1 MAAEPPAAP
10 EQLRFPAA
18 SLIAEAARL
27 IVGRNKERLPDL
39 SALSVVI
46 PLRASPALKDAIA
59 QEARA
64 LGFKAVLLPRMGSLA
79 DLAAK
84 VPVDVKVHS
93 ESERTLTIFQ
103 GLKRQRWF
111 SSAECLRVAR
121 ELTRLVDGLSAGM
134 RGLPESMEA
143 HQRELARAYAVSTKN
158 EDFNFEARL
167 TYDTWRALS
176 QGGGAVDAA
185 TRYGLQLAAWA
196 AAASDSLYVI
206 GESDWTERERRFFAR
221 HHERAEV
228 TMLQAVWP
236 TANDAEVRARF
247 LARAFAQAPGAPQA
261 AGAPPTPPD
270 TNAEQVQ
277 GWLACCRTRDVEEEA
292 LAALHVMKEW
302 LREGLT
308 NIAVV
313 ALDRQTARRLRALAE
328 RDAIYMQDEV
338 GWPYSTTVC
347 ATALM
352 RWLEARQDGFYHITV
367 LDLLKSPFLFTDLKA
382 EWGRERLKAAV
393 DAIERAAR
401 RYNIVAGLADL
412 RIAVQ
417 RLNGGEVEDACTLLD
432 RLITADRAFPPSRR
446 SAGEWLADMR
456 SSLITLGIEA
466 GWRVDAAGAGLIDCL
481 DQMASDVAGMALPL
495 TASEWFDWLRMSLE
509 DAHFRDDTIESPV
522 VLTALAATRLRV
534 FEGAIVVGASTQH
547 LPGAPASDGLFNQ
560 SVRRALGLRTHA
572 DELASISRDLCGLLQ
587 TSGRVWFGWQSENP
601 DEPSPPAPWLHALM
615 LEARR
620 AGGELLQ
627 GPEGE
632 SKRVAE
638 DAPTER
644 PAPVLVP
651 EEVPV
656 RISAS
661 GYQSLMDCPY
671 QYFARAVLKLRETDD
686 IAETLDKRDFGEL
699 VHKILNRFHRRIPLI
714 TGVDADTLRAA
725 FVEES
730 EAVFAEALQR
740 NFEARAWL
748 ARWQDA
754 LDSYLDWQRGREAEG
769 WRWQEGESARE
780 VEIALEGGA
789 ALVLEG
795 RIDRID
801 RRRNEQTGLEELAVI
816 DYKARQANPLRHRL
830 ETPGEDVQLP
840 VYAAL
845 IEGRPV
851 TEAAYLAIESAGV
864 KKVAHADVADAGH
877 AARERLAGL
886 FAAMYQ
892 GVAMPAQGAEKIC
905 THCEARGLCRRDH
918 WVDGNE

>member
-1 MAAEPPAAP
+1 MAAESPAAP
-10 EQLRFPAA
+10 EPLRFPAA

-27 IVGRNKERLPDL
+27 IVGRNQARLPDL

-46 PLRASPALKDAIA
+46 PLRASPALKEAIA

-84 VPVDVKVHS
+84 VPVQVKVHS

-121 ELTRLVDGLSAGM
+121 ELTRLVGGLSAGM
-134 RGLPESMEA
+134 RALPESMEA
-143 HQRELARAYAVSTKN
+143 HQRELARAYAISARN

-196 AAASDSLYVI
+196 NGAADPLYVI
-206 GESDWTERERRFFAR
+206 GEIEWSERERRFFAR
-221 HHERAEV
+221 HNERAAV
-228 TMLQAVWP
+228 TQLQAAWP
-236 TANDAEVRARF
+236 TPKDADARGRF
-247 LARAFAQAPGAPQA
+247 LARAFARAPGAPEI
-261 AGAPPTPPD
+261 TLD
-270 TNAEQVQ
+270 ENAEFVN

-308 NIAVV
+308 KIAVV

-352 RWLEARQDGFYHITV
+352 RWLEARQDGFYHVTV
-367 LDLLKSPFLFTDLKA
+367 LDLLKSPFLFANLKA
-382 EWGRERLKAAV
+382 EWGRERLKVAI

-401 RYNIVAGLADL
+401 RYNVIAGLADL
-412 RIAVQ
+412 IIAV
-417 RLNGGEVEDACTLLD
+417 RRFAGDEVEDACLLLD
-432 RLITADRAFPPSRR
+432 RLIAADRAFSPARR
-446 SAGEWLADMR
+446 SAGEWLTDMR
-456 SSLITLGIEA
+456 ASLVTLGIEE
-466 GWRVDAAGAGLIDCL
+466 GWRQDAAGAGLIDCL
-481 DQMASDVAGMALPL
+481 DQMAADVAGMTLAL
-495 TASEWFDWLRMSLE
+495 TASEWLDWLRMSLE

-522 VLTALAATRLRV
+522 VLTALAATRLRA
-534 FEGAIVVGASTQH
+534 FEGSIVVGASTQH

-560 SVRRALGLRTHA
+560 SVRRALGLRTHT
-572 DELASISRDLCGLLQ
+572 DELAAISRDLAGLLQ
-587 TSGRVWFGWQSENP
+587 TSGRAWFGWQSENP

-620 AGGELLQ
+620 AGAELLQ

-644 PAPVLVP
+644 PAPALAS
-651 EEVPV
+651 EEVPT

-714 TGVDADTLRAA
+714 TGVDADLLRAA
-725 FVEES
+725 FAEES

-754 LDSYLDWQRGREAEG
+754 LDSYLDWQRRREAEG
-769 WRWQEGESARE
+769 WRWQEGEAERE
-780 VEIALEGGA
+780 VAIRLEGGA

-816 DYKARQANPLRHRL
+816 DYKARQATQLRHQL
-830 ETPGEDVQLP
+830 KVLGEDVQLA

-845 IEGRPV
+845 IEGGPV
-851 TEAAYLAIESAGV
+851 SEAAYLAIDKSKV
-864 KKVAHADVADAGH
+864 DDVAHPEVAEAGH
-877 AARERLAGL
+877 AARERLADL
-886 FAAMYQ
+886 FAAMHR
-892 GVAMPAQGAEKIC
+892 GIAMPAQGAEKIC
-905 THCEARGLCRRDH
+905 AHCEARGLCRRDH
-918 WVDGNE
+918 WVDSHD